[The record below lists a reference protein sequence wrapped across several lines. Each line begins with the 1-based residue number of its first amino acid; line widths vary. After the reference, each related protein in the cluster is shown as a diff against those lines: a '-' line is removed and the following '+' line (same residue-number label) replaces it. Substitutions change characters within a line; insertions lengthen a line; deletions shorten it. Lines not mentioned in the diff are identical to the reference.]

1 MKLFCGLRYD
11 LNRKKYQGQQKEV
24 FHAGSF
30 VT

>member
-1 MKLFCGLRYD
+1 LRYG